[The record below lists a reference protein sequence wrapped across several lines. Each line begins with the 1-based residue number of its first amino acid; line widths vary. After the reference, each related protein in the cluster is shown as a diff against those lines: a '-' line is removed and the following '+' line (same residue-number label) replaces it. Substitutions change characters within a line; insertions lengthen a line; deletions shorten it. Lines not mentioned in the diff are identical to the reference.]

1 METRSDIE
9 RTVTRLDIG
18 NLLIQNTIFFS
29 YLPAV
34 VMNFSQ
40 L

>member
-18 NLLIQNTIFFS
+18 NLLIQNTIFFHI
-29 YLPAV
+29 Y
-34 VMNFSQ
+34 Q
-40 L
+40 QW